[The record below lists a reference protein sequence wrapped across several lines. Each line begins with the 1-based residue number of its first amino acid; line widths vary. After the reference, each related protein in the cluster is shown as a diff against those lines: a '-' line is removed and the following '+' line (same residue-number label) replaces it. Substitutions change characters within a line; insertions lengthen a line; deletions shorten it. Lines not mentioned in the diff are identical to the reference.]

1 VVSQLGNMALLE
13 VETFEL
19 RYAAFTAL
27 QQAAPS
33 DESIALFRR
42 LSTDRMLGLAA
53 MDSLRSWRLQ

>member
-1 VVSQLGNMALLE
+1 MALLE

-53 MDSLRSWRLQ
+53 LDSLRSWRLQ